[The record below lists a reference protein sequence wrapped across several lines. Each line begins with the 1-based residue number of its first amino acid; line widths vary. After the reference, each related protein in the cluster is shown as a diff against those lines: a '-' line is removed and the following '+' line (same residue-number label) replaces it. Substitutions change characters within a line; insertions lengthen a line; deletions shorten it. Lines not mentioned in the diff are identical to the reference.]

1 MSEQD
6 WIVKF
11 ILPGVDLAQKEAREG
26 ETLKHLQGKH
36 NQKRH
41 GWRYSGNQVANARS
55 AMRGQTAEER
65 AEYRKRAGMPT
76 PKKIEKPKV
85 EVVKKPNKQVE
96 ITIGSEKQ
104 IAWAKDIRAKMVPE
118 AKKYVSDIIDHIQ
131 NRVKTGMN
139 TKEQYDLAQKL
150 YNKAVRMIANQS
162 KANYYINRRFTP
174 MAMVIEELIKP
185 MPEYTILMN
194 MFR

>member
-85 EVVKKPNKQVE
+85 EKKPKTKEE
-96 ITIGSEKQ
+96 IVNILKKEGGKYWEKGEHQ
-104 IAWAKDIRAKMVPE
+104 RVYFDPSLLTKHGGLDVSFYKTGNVSGATLRGRDISNAE
-118 AKKYVSDIIDHIQ
+118 AKRILGAVSGSFFLQ
-131 NRVKTGMN
+131 CK
-139 TKEQYDLAQKL
+139 
-150 YNKAVRMIANQS
+150 
-162 KANYYINRRFTP
+162 RRS
-174 MAMVIEELIKP
+174 VL
-185 MPEYTILMN
+185 
-194 MFR
+194 R